1 MQALCHCNDCRKIT
15 GSTFST
21 NIFAPTADLSLVSGA
36 PKTMS
41 KRTDKGN
48 TITSYFCGE
57 CGTTLWRESDG
68 IEAGVLDEMSDRRP
82 PDQEL
87 YSDRRAAWLPAIE
100 GAEQKKSTD

>member
-1 MQALCHCNDCRKIT
+1 
-15 GSTFST
+15 TFST

-68 IEAGVLDEMSDRRP
+68 IEGIKIVKAGILDEMSDRP